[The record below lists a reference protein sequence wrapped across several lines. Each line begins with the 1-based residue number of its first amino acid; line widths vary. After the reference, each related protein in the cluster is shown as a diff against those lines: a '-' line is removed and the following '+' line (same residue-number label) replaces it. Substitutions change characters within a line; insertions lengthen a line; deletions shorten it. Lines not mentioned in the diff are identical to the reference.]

1 MVGNECKLLYPG
13 VMYSFGSEM
22 WHIHKW
28 LNAVVN
34 TNIHHLVTTARATS
48 VITQQGQGGGLPDSS
63 KYSQSCSDHLSWSAW
78 IHNRFM
84 AG

>member
-1 MVGNECKLLYPG
+1 MNVSCFALE
-13 VMYSFGSEM
+13 SFGSEM

-34 TNIHHLVTTARATS
+34 TYIHHLVTTARATS

-63 KYSQSCSDHLSWSAW
+63 KYSQSY
-78 IHNRFM
+78 M
-84 AG
+84 Q